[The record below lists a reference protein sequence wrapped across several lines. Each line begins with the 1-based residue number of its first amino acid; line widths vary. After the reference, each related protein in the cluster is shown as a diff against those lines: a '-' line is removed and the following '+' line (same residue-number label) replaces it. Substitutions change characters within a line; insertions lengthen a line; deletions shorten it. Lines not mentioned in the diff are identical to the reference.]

1 MVFPRII
8 PLVMISIRPALVALV
23 SACLLA
29 CLPRAAAQEASV
41 TLRFLSFPVMQE
53 PAPVELAVG
62 EGRTIQVE
70 IPGNELSPPYK
81 VRKQAAWVFGETVQG
96 KDDKPSFTVFG
107 QAPALASDDQLILLM
122 RKGETNADGFDVIPV
137 NGVKT
142 AFGAGKFLFVNAAKV
157 DIAGVIGSEKF
168 VIKPG
173 KHAMVHPKGEAG
185 NKARGQ
191 VELYFNMDNQARP
204 FFTSM
209 WPLGDAARSLVFFF
223 HDPESKRL
231 RLHTIRDFPQ

>member
-1 MVFPRII
+1 MIFIRFTY
-8 PLVMISIRPALVALV
+8 LVMSFSRSAPVALV
-23 SACLLA
+23 TACLLPA
-29 CLPRAAAQEASV
+29 LPRAAAQEASV
-41 TLRFLSFPVMQE
+41 TLRFLSFPVIGE
-53 PAPVELAVG
+53 PVPVELAIG
-62 EGRTIQVE
+62 GGRTLKVE

-96 KDDKPSFTVFG
+96 KDDKPAFTVFG

-122 RKGETNADGFDVIPV
+122 RKGKTNADGFNVIPV

-142 AFGAGKFLFVNAAKV
+142 AFGAGRFLFVNTAKV

-173 KHAMVHPKGEAG
+173 KHAMVHPRGDAG
-185 NKARGQ
+185 NKAVGH
-191 VELYFNMDNQARP
+191 VELYFNMDNKARP
-204 FFTSM
+204 FFTST

-223 HDPESKRL
+223 HDPESNRL

>member
-1 MVFPRII
+1 MVFSRLTY
-8 PLVMISIRPALVALV
+8 LVMSFSRPALVALV
-23 SACLLA
+23 TACLLPA
-29 CLPRAAAQEASV
+29 FPRAAAQEASV
-41 TLRFLSFPVMQE
+41 TLRFLSFPIVEE
-53 PAPVELAVG
+53 PVPVELAIG
-62 EGRTIQVE
+62 EGRTLKVE

-81 VRKQAAWVFGETVQG
+81 VRKQAAWLFGETVQG
-96 KDDKPSFTVFG
+96 KDDKPAFTVFG

-122 RKGETNADGFDVIPV
+122 RKGNTNADGFEVIPV

-157 DIAGVIGSEKF
+157 DIAGVIGTSKF

-173 KHAMVHPKGEAG
+173 KHALVHPKGED
-185 NKARGQ
+185 NKAVGQ
-191 VELYFNMDNQARP
+191 VELFFNMDNQARP

-209 WPLGDAARSLVFFF
+209 WPLGDAARSLVFFY
-223 HDPESKRL
+223 HDPESNRL